1 MGFNKISHAVCVL
14 IAVVLLLNG
23 VNVCGTSELRIN
35 NRHSELLNSDA
46 TPNLRG
52 LYSNFVEAGE
62 KVDMLDDDEEDDGS
76 DGGEEEDG
84 QVEEGN
90 EAQQQDAEEED
101 EGDAD
106 SGEES
111 SEGDNEKSLENAEEA
126 IENAVENKK
135 SAEEDVNDEITDE
148 AVSKKAKAAE
158 KELEAMKKQNEA
170 DKKAKVQAKLD
181 AKKAHVAAKNMK
193 PKVKRSPWAAYIDSL
208 EPTGVASKCTTTCR
222 KDKKRKA
229 QVCETLCEPIFP
241 VGEKGKSSL

>member
-1 MGFNKISHAVCVL
+1 MCVL

-62 KVDMLDDDEEDDGS
+62 KVDMLDDGEEDDGEEEDGGN

-84 QVEEGN
+84 QGEEGD
-90 EAQQQDAEEED
+90 EAQQQGAEEDGED
-101 EGDAD
+101 DAN

-111 SEGDNEKSLENAEEA
+111 SEGENEKALENAEDA

-135 SAEEDVNDEITDE
+135 SAEEDVNEEVAEE
-148 AVSKKAKAAE
+148 AVAKKAKAAE
-158 KELEAMKKQNEA
+158 KEMEAMQKQNEA

-181 AKKAHVAAKNMK
+181 AKKAHVAAKSMK

-241 VGEKGKSSL
+241 VGEKGKISL

>member
-1 MGFNKISHAVCVL
+1 MGFNRVSHAVCVL

-62 KVDMLDDDEEDDGS
+62 KVDMLDDGEEEDGGN

-84 QVEEGN
+84 QGEEGD
-90 EAQQQDAEEED
+90 EAQQQGAEEEGED
-101 EGDAD
+101 DAN

-111 SEGDNEKSLENAEEA
+111 SEGDNEKSLENAEDA

-135 SAEEDVNDEITDE
+135 SAEEDVNEEVAEE
-148 AVSKKAKAAE
+148 AV
-158 KELEAMKKQNEA
+158 
-170 DKKAKVQAKLD
+170 
-181 AKKAHVAAKNMK
+181 AKKARRLRRKWRLCRNRTKLIKRRKYKQNSMRKK
-193 PKVKRSPWAAYIDSL
+193 PTWRQ
-208 EPTGVASKCTTTCR
+208 
-222 KDKKRKA
+222 KA
-229 QVCETLCEPIFP
+229 
-241 VGEKGKSSL
+241 